1 MTERDWIHLGLSIL
15 GCIPVVGI
23 AANIA
28 NAVLY
33 FQEGDALNGLLSVAG
48 ALIGVGGVTAAIGAA
63 KGICALTT
71 VGQAIKTAGVAYTAG
86 ASAMQTIE
94 AASKTFNMLKE
105 NDFQWNE
112 EILISAGQTALS
124 LAGTIAGFKAVG
136 SCINEAAALSA
147 SGLACFVAGTKV
159 LTDKGFK
166 NIEDI
171 QPGDKVYSTSDET
184 GESGY
189 KEVLQVFQKETEVVT
204 HVFYEVEKED
214 GETRTE
220 EIETTLNHLF
230 WCEGEWKAA
239 GTLKKGDLL
248 TLADRSQVE
257 VTEITYED
265 RHTTVYNMEVEDYH
279 TYHVGEDGV
288 WVHNTDMT
296 CGVTSGGGTSESGKT
311 VNGFETKVN
320 VGQQKKH
327 IPGTN
332 EYINEINNGRT
343 KSIMDGGIDDI
354 QNLLDNY
361 AGTGQ
366 FVGAN
371 KERVDFGQVIGQ
383 YVNPNTGVGTDTTI
397 GIIHYGNN
405 GAHIVPARP
414 N

>member
-184 GESGY
+184 GESDY
-189 KEVLQVFQKETEVVT
+189 KEVL
-204 HVFYEVEKED
+204 
-214 GETRTE
+214 
-220 EIETTLNHLF
+220 
-230 WCEGEWKAA
+230 
-239 GTLKKGDLL
+239 
-248 TLADRSQVE
+248 
-257 VTEITYED
+257 
-265 RHTTVYNMEVEDYH
+265 
-279 TYHVGEDGV
+279 
-288 WVHNTDMT
+288 
-296 CGVTSGGGTSESGKT
+296 
-311 VNGFETKVN
+311 
-320 VGQQKKH
+320 
-327 IPGTN
+327 
-332 EYINEINNGRT
+332 
-343 KSIMDGGIDDI
+343 
-354 QNLLDNY
+354 
-361 AGTGQ
+361 
-366 FVGAN
+366 
-371 KERVDFGQVIGQ
+371 
-383 YVNPNTGVGTDTTI
+383 
-397 GIIHYGNN
+397 
-405 GAHIVPARP
+405 
-414 N
+414 